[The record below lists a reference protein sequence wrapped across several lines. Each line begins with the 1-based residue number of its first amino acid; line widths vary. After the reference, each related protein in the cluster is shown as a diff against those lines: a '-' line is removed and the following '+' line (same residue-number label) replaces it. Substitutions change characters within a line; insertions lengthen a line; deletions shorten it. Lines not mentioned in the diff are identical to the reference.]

1 MVNSQS
7 RYVSQLTKDSLAI
20 ILAGGKGT
28 RLHEL
33 THFRAKPA
41 LHFGGK
47 FRLIDF
53 PLSNCIN
60 SGIRRVGVLT
70 QYKAHSLMRHL
81 ITGWGHFNRDLG
93 EFVDL
98 LPASQQTSSKWYQG
112 TADAFY
118 QNLDFIR
125 SENPRFVI
133 VLSGDQVYRMDYGAI
148 LAEHAQSGADMTIA
162 CLEVPVEEAAGAF
175 GVMEV
180 DSNDRIVGFEEK
192 PANPKVLKED
202 TSHCLASMGIYV
214 FNTSYLF
221 EQLCKDATDPFSE
234 HDFGKNIIPNAIV
247 NNTIN
252 AYRFRDEVTGKRAYW
267 QDVGTLDSFWQAN
280 MDLISPLPSL
290 NLYDHQW
297 PIWTYQKQSP
307 PAKFVFNENGRRG
320 YAVDSMVSGGCIISG
335 SKIENSLLFTDVR
348 VHSYSSITDSVILPN
363 AEIGRNCKIHK
374 AVIDSYCK
382 VPQGMQIGVDHDQD
396 RARGFRVSEK
406 GIVVVT
412 SEMLKTQEVTVSVE
426 KGHNVAIPSLV
437 KPMVSASLPQQGAK
451 AS

>member
-7 RYVSQLTKDSLAI
+7 RYVSQLTKNSLAI
-20 ILAGGKGT
+20 ILAGGKGS

-93 EFVDL
+93 EYVDL

-125 SENPRFVI
+125 SENPKYVI

-148 LAEHAQSGADMTIA
+148 LAEHAEKNADLTVA

-175 GVMEV
+175 GVLQV
-180 DSNDRIVGFEEK
+180 DEKDVIKGFEEK
-192 PANPKVLKED
+192 PIQPVSLPDAPGL
-202 TSHCLASMGIYV
+202 CLASMGIYV

-221 EQLCKDATDPFSE
+221 EKLCLDAKNPISE
-234 HDFGKNIIPNAIV
+234 HDFGKNIIPEAIKDHNV
-247 NNTIN
+247 
-252 AYRFRDEVTGKRAYW
+252 YGFRFRDERTGERAYW
-267 QDVGTLDSFWQAN
+267 HDVGTIDSFWQSN
-280 MDLISPLPSL
+280 MDLISPSPSL
-290 NLYDHQW
+290 NLYDQNW

-307 PAKFVFNENGRRG
+307 PAKFVFNDDKRRG

-335 SKIENSLLFTDVR
+335 SKIDHSLLFTDVR
-348 VHSYSSITDSVILPN
+348 VHSYCSIVDSVILPKV
-363 AEIGRNCKIHK
+363 EIGRHCVIKR
-374 AVIDSYCK
+374 AVIDSHCK
-382 VPQGMQIGVDHDQD
+382 IPPGMEIGVDHDLD
-396 RARGFRVSEK
+396 RNRGFRISK
-406 GIVVVT
+406 QGVVLVT
-412 SEMLKTQEVTVSVE
+412 AEMLKTQEVYSSHASDLPGYETEPLHSATKLE
-426 KGHNVAIPSLV
+426 ELKTNAI
-437 KPMVSASLPQQGAK
+437 
-451 AS
+451 